1 MSKSANPKMI
11 GGFVLGA
18 IALVVLG
25 VIYFGGAQLFAE
37 KRKYVMFFAGSVKG
51 LRVGAPVTW
60 RGVPIGQVDDINLLY
75 ETKKLKFY
83 IEVIVE
89 IDPQESIE
97 IGDATSIQMPSDEI
111 QRLIAKGLRAQLV
124 QQSFVT
130 GQLAIQVSIFPGTR
144 VHLVGLNH
152 NYTEVPTI
160 PSTFAQIEEAVT
172 TIAKRLEEIRVD
184 EIVSDLKLTTASIRE
199 LVTSPDV
206 KDALTNADQALSE
219 LRSLLTKINTRIDP
233 LTDSAQRALDAS
245 NKAVSEAERTFINA
259 REAITDAETL
269 MSNVDTMIRPG
280 SPVQFELVNALR
292 EVSVAARAL
301 KSLADTL
308 ERNPD
313 ALLFGRRPPGGQR

>member
-89 IDPQESIE
+89 IDSQESIE

-219 LRSLLTKINTRIDP
+219 FRSLLTKINTRIDP

-259 REAITDAETL
+259 RGAITDAETL